1 MTRTIAYRL
10 LQSIPVFLVISLL
23 VFASAHLAPGDPISN
38 ALSGQ
43 MSQASIDALR
53 HAYGLDRPL
62 VEQYFIWLANLACG
76 HWGDSIV
83 LKVPVMNVL
92 GHAFVNTA
100 ILTGA
105 AVLICV
111 LLGVTIG
118 IVCGLHRG
126 SRIDSISMFVIQVGH
141 NLPVFW
147 LGLVLMWIFALKLH
161 WLPSSGI
168 ADMRGDGGPFDLLK
182 HLILPAFSAALISM
196 LLLARL
202 VRASVIEIAQTDY
215 IRTYR
220 SLGFSRASIVGRHI
234 GRNLLSPI
242 VNVTGLQIGYLLSG
256 VILVENVFAWPGL
269 GTQLY
274 VAAAGRD
281 YPMAQAGVMLIAA
294 CFVGTNLLTD
304 IALDLLNPRLRA

>member
-1 MTRTIAYRL
+1 MTRMIVYRL
-10 LQSIPVFLVISLL
+10 LQAIPVFLVISLL

-43 MSQASIDALR
+43 MPQASIDALR

-62 VEQYFIWLANLACG
+62 VEQYFVWLANLLSG

-83 LKVPVMNVL
+83 LKVPVMSVL

-111 LLGVTIG
+111 LFGVAIG
-118 IVCGLHRG
+118 IASGLHRS
-126 SRIDSISMFVIQVGH
+126 SRIDSVSMFVIQVAH

-168 ADMRGDGGPFDLLK
+168 ADMHGDGGPFDLLR

-202 VRASVIEIAQTDY
+202 VRASTIEIAQTDY

-220 SLGFSRASIVGRHI
+220 SLGFSRSSIVRRHI

-304 IALDLLNPRLRA
+304 IALDLLNPRLRT